1 MTIRYISV
9 YYIYGHSGGVLSR
22 AHLYS
27 YIAYHSILNISTLWI
42 ANIYRNVYYIY
53 GQVRAEMV
61 LTRTCVRT
69 SKQLQYMMLYTWYN
83 TLSVNIITV

>member
-9 YYIYGHSGGVLSR
+9 HYIYGHSGGVWSR

-27 YIAYHSILNISTLWI
+27 YIAYHSILNISTLWM

-53 GQVRAEMV
+53 GQVRA
-61 LTRTCVRT
+61 
-69 SKQLQYMMLYTWYN
+69 
-83 TLSVNIITV
+83 

>member
-27 YIAYHSILNISTLWI
+27 YIAYHSILNISTLWM
-42 ANIYRNVYYIY
+42 ANIYRNVYYIFTDKY
-53 GQVRAEMV
+53 GRKCCSSAYVRANNYQV
-61 LTRTCVRT
+61 Q
-69 SKQLQYMMLYTWYN
+69 SMMLYTWCM
-83 TLSVNIITV
+83 V

>member
-27 YIAYHSILNISTLWI
+27 YIAYHSILNISTLWM

-53 GQVRAEMV
+53 GQVRA
-61 LTRTCVRT
+61 
-69 SKQLQYMMLYTWYN
+69 
-83 TLSVNIITV
+83 